1 MCNVYPLS
9 LSFQTACRLG
19 HQGPLDEVI
28 SLLGPIDDCVIID
41 IYFEMKQILR
51 RK

>member
-1 MCNVYPLS
+1 MHNTPALS
-9 LSFQTACRLG
+9 RQTDSRPG
-19 HQGPLDEVI
+19 HHGTLDEAI
-28 SLLGPIDDCVIID
+28 SLPDPIDDCVIID